1 MKSLMKMTLAFAL
14 VSFLAIG
21 AGVGAVAQDDGYK
34 DAPQHEW
41 TPGPAEQLSQLGFL
55 LGKWD
60 VAIDIENEHQPEQHY
75 KATSQVIELLDGVA
89 FQESLTIKIEDK
101 VMSMLTVF
109 AYDRQKDVFRV
120 TRLDSSMGMLDVMEG
135 NFNEYGKLIITNE
148 NSGTALK
155 NYETGTSMFTR
166 LTLNKLSESK
176 FQVAW
181 EMSKDEGKTWHGV
194 GQMTY
199 TRAA

>member
-1 MKSLMKMTLAFAL
+1 MKSLIKLTLAFAL
-14 VSFLAIG
+14 ACSLAIG
-21 AGVGAVAQDDGYK
+21 VGVGAVAQDDGYK
-34 DAPQHEW
+34 DAPHHEW
-41 TPGPAEQLSQLGFL
+41 TPGPAEQLSQLDFL

-60 VAIDIENEHQPEQHY
+60 VAIEIKNEYQPEQHY
-75 KATSQVIELLDGVA
+75 KGTSQVIELLDGVA

-101 VMSMLTVF
+101 NMSMLTVF

-135 NFNEYGKLIITNE
+135 NFDEYGKLVITNE
-148 NSGTALK
+148 NNGTALK
-155 NYETGTSMFTR
+155 NYETGESMFAR

-176 FQVAW
+176 FEIAW

-194 GQMTY
+194 GHMTY

>member
-1 MKSLMKMTLAFAL
+1 MKSLMKLTLTFAI
-14 VSFLAIG
+14 VSTMAIG
-21 AGVGAVAQDDGYK
+21 AGVTALPQDDAK
-34 DAPQHEW
+34 TNPPHHEW
-41 TPGPAEQLSQLGFL
+41 KPGPAEQLSQLDFL

-60 VAIDIENEHQPEQHY
+60 VAIDIEKKDQPQQHY
-75 KATSQVIELLDGVA
+75 KGTSQVIELLDGVA

-101 VMSMLTVF
+101 IMSMLTVF

-135 NFNEYGKLIITNE
+135 NFDEYGKLVITNE

-155 NYETGTSMFTR
+155 NYETGASMFAR

-176 FQVAW
+176 FEVAW

-194 GQMTY
+194 GHMTY